1 MMNIPKNLSYTSS
14 HEWVEFLDEQTARV
28 GITDFAQYGLGDIV
42 FINLPKP
49 GDKVVK
55 ETVLADVE
63 SVKAVSDIFSP
74 LTGEVDAINEA
85 VLDAPQN
92 LNTDPYGT
100 WLVKISHITGKA
112 GLIDASAY
120 EKICEE
126 EK

>member
-1 MMNIPKNLSYTSS
+1 MMNIPKNLSYTTS
-14 HEWVEFLDEQTARV
+14 HEWVEFLDEKTARV

-55 ETVLADVE
+55 ETVFADVE

-92 LNTDPYGT
+92 LNTNPYGT
-100 WLVKISHITGKA
+100 WLVKISNITDKA
-112 GLIDASAY
+112 ELIDAAAY
-120 EKICEE
+120 EIICEE

>member
-1 MMNIPKNLSYTSS
+1 MNIPKNLLYTKS
-14 HEWVEFLDEQTARV
+14 HEWVGYLDETTAAV

-42 FINLPKP
+42 FVNLPKP

-55 ETVLADVE
+55 ETVFADVE

-74 LTGEVDAINEA
+74 LSGEILAINEE

-92 LNTDPYGT
+92 LNSDPYGT
-100 WLVKISHITGKA
+100 WLVKISNITDKA
-112 GLIDASAY
+112 GLIDAPAY

-126 EK
+126 EN

>member
-1 MMNIPKNLSYTSS
+1 MNIPKNLSYTKS
-14 HEWVEFLDEQTARV
+14 HEWVEFPDEKTAKV

-55 ETVLADVE
+55 ETVFADVE

-74 LTGEVDAINEA
+74 LSGEVAAINEEA
-85 VLDAPQN
+85 LDTPQN
-92 LNTDPYGT
+92 LNSDPYGT
-100 WLVKISHITGKA
+100 WLVKISNITDKA
-112 GLIDASAY
+112 ALIDAAAY
-120 EKICEE
+120 EKFCEE

>member
-1 MMNIPKNLSYTSS
+1 MNIPKNLSYTKS
-14 HEWVEFLDEQTARV
+14 HEWVEFLDENTARV

-55 ETVLADVE
+55 ETVFADVE

-74 LTGEVDAINEA
+74 LSGEVAAINEA
-85 VLDAPQN
+85 VLDTPQN
-92 LNTDPYGT
+92 LNSDPYGT
-100 WLVKISHITGKA
+100 WLVKISDITDKTT
-112 GLIDASAY
+112 LIDAQAY